1 MCLAVPMMLTEI
13 EGEWGVASL
22 GGTRVTVNL
31 SLLDDV
37 KVGDYV
43 LVHAGFAIQT
53 VDEEE
58 AEKTLKILN
67 IMMDETIAMPDEP
80 GYHEREG
87 R

>member
-1 MCLAVPMMLTEI
+1 MMLTEI
-13 EGEWGVASL
+13 DGEWGVAIL
-22 GGTRVTVNL
+22 GGTRVKVNL

-58 AEKTLKILN
+58 AQKTLEILSTVT
-67 IMMDETIAMPDEP
+67 EGSAAMSAEL
-80 GYHEREG
+80 GYCEGEG